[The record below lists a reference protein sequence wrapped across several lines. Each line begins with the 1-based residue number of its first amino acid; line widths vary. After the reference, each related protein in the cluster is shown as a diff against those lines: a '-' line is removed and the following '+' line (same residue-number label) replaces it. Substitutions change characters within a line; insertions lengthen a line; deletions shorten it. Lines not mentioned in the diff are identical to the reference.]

1 MPTDVTAGRD
11 RAPERPQT
19 PARRLTVL
27 LVALALAALQLS
39 PAPSARADSAPADPN
54 DPKTPPT
61 VSADALP
68 TVQHNGVAWNQLV
81 LGTTV
86 YVVGK
91 FTRARPAGSAVGQ
104 NEIVRN
110 NVLAYDL
117 VTGTL
122 KTQFD
127 PNLNGQAYAIAASPD
142 GSRLYV
148 GGEFTTVGGV
158 ARSRVAALDPTSG
171 ALIGSFGARADG
183 TVRALA
189 ASASTVFIGGSFSG
203 INGTTRPRLAA
214 VRASDG
220 LLLAG
225 FAPTMTGNADSS
237 PRVNALQLSPAR
249 DRIVVGGNFVTLN
262 GSNRPGYGLGMLD
275 AVTGASLPLAVNDV
289 VRNAGKDSAILSL
302 AGDGT
307 RFYGTG
313 YIYGTGG
320 NLEGGFSANWSDGR
334 VSWVEDCHGDS
345 YGIYPTP
352 TAVYVAGHPHYCL
365 NLGGFDETS
374 PAQRAV
380 AFSSAATGVLTR
392 DTRGYPSFTGTAA
405 PSLLNFFPQMTTG
418 TVTGQNQAA
427 WSVAGSGA
435 YVAYAGEFRQV
446 NGTGQQGLV
455 RFATAD
461 RAPNRQGPKATGAA
475 FTPSVSSPT
484 PGTVTVS
491 WTANYDYD
499 NSDLTYTVLR
509 DDQPV
514 PVATLTRASTWWSRP
529 PLEVTDAGV
538 AAGSHS
544 YRVRVV
550 DPFGNTQLS
559 PAVTVAVAEVANRPP
574 VAAISAA
581 VTDRTITVDGSA
593 SSDPDGTITTYA
605 WTWGDGETGSGATAT
620 HTYAAA
626 GTYSVGLTVTDNGS
640 AAGSTT
646 RTVTVGADAGVL
658 ASDDFARTV
667 TSGLGSATTG
677 GPWTTNGSGFSVGGG
692 QGQVRLAAG
701 GQGPWAQLAQ
711 VASTDVD
718 LTTRITLD
726 ARPNLAAVYA
736 GTIGRRVGTADY
748 RMKVKID
755 ANGAVSVSVVRMAGT
770 EATLQSLVL
779 PGPAYVG
786 GTQLSTRLQVTGTSP
801 TTVRAKVWPT
811 AATEPTAWQVTAT
824 DSTAALQTAGA
835 VGLHTYVSSSATNA
849 PWTFRFDDVLA
860 RTP

>member
-1 MPTDVTAGRD
+1 MA
-11 RAPERPQT
+11 
-19 PARRLTVL
+19 LL
-27 LVALALAALQLS
+27 LVSLQLS
-39 PAPSARADSAPADPN
+39 PPPSARADSAPADPSN
-54 DPKTPPT
+54 PKTPPT
-61 VSADALP
+61 VSVDALP
-68 TVQHNGVAWNQLV
+68 TAQHNGVAWNQLV

-104 NEIVRN
+104 NEVVRN

-117 VTGTL
+117 VSGTL

-127 PNLNGQAYAIAASPD
+127 PDLNGQAYAIAASPD

-148 GGEFTTVGGV
+148 GGEFTTVDGV

-171 ALIGSFGARADG
+171 ALISGFGARADG

-203 INGTTRPRLAA
+203 INGTSRPRLAA

-220 LLLAG
+220 LLLSA
-225 FAPTMTGNADSS
+225 FAPTMTGNVDSS
-237 PRVNALQLSPAR
+237 PRVNALQLSPTR
-249 DRIVVGGNFVTLN
+249 DRLVVGGNFVSLN

-275 AVTGASLPLAVNDV
+275 ALTGASLPLAANDV

-302 AGDGT
+302 AGDGS

-320 NLEGGFSANWSDGR
+320 NLEGAFSATWSDGR
-334 VSWVEDCHGDS
+334 ISWVEDCHGDS
-345 YGIYPTP
+345 YGVHPTP

-380 AFSSAATGVLTR
+380 AFSPTATGVLTR
-392 DTRGYPSFTGTAA
+392 DTRGYPSFTGTPA

-427 WSVAGSGA
+427 WSVTGAGA

-446 NGTGQQGLV
+446 NGAGQQGLV
-455 RFATAD
+455 RFATSD
-461 RAPNRQGPKATGAA
+461 KAPNHQGPKAAGAA
-475 FTPSVSSPT
+475 FTPSVSSPA
-484 PGTVTVS
+484 PGRVDVS

-509 DDQPV
+509 DDQTA

-529 PLEVTDAGV
+529 SLGVTDTGV
-538 AAGSHS
+538 PAGSHS
-544 YRVRVV
+544 YRVKVV
-550 DPFGNTQLS
+550 DPFGNAQLS
-559 PAVTVAVAEVANRPP
+559 PAVAVTVAGASNQPP
-574 VAAISAA
+574 VASFSAS
-581 VTDRTITVDGSA
+581 VSDRTVTVDAGGST
-593 SSDPDGTITTYA
+593 DPDGSIGTFA
-605 WTWGDGETGSGATAT
+605 WTFGDGASGSGPTAS
-620 HTYAAA
+620 HTYATP
-626 GTYSVGLTVTDNGS
+626 GSYVIGLTVTDDDS
-640 AAGSTT
+640 ASTSTT
-646 RTVTVGADAGVL
+646 RTVTVGPSVAVL

-677 GPWTTNGSGFSVGGG
+677 GVWATNGSGFSVGGG

-701 GQGPWAQLAQ
+701 GQGPWAQLPQ
-711 VASTDVD
+711 VPSTDVD
-718 LTTRITLD
+718 LSARITLD
-726 ARPNLAAVYA
+726 ARPNQAAAYA

-755 ANGAVSVSVVRMAGT
+755 ATGAMTLSVVRMAGAET
-770 EATLQSLVL
+770 TLQSLVV

-801 TTVRAKVWPT
+801 TTLRAKVWPT
-811 AATEPTAWQVTAT
+811 AGTEPTAWQVSAT
-824 DSTAALQTAGA
+824 DAEPALQSAGS

-849 PWTFRFDDVLA
+849 PWTFRFDDLVA
-860 RTP
+860 RPT